1 MILCFIVFLFP
12 LSADAQRRKAV
23 KRPVKKPKKVEQVVE
38 EDPRIR
44 QMLDATQ
51 QVVFVDSMVVAKDDF
66 ISHIPLSKECG
77 RLVQKNGLGQ
87 YTNELGDQRLS
98 TVFNAADSASH
109 IVMSEFLANRWTEPK
124 TAKGIGDASANYPY
138 VMPDG
143 ITLYYAQKG
152 PNSIGGYDIFTTRY
166 NADNGSF
173 LRPENLGMPF
183 SSEANDYLYVIDEP
197 QQLGYFVTDRRQPA
211 GKVCIYVFIPSTT
224 RRVYTPEAYS
234 DEQLRS
240 LAAINRIADT
250 WKGNSEARSQA
261 LQRFKEAKA
270 LLNAESKDRQLSELD
285 KMRQEATVMEKTLEA
300 SRKVYAEASD
310 DRRSMMRQ
318 VILRSEQELETLQRQ
333 IKQREKEERNKNAQ
347 IK

>member
-1 MILCFIVFLFP
+1 MP
-12 LSADAQRRKAV
+12 QPADAQRRKAV
-23 KRPVKKPKKVEQVVE
+23 KKPKKVEEVVE
-38 EDPRIR
+38 EDPRLR

-51 QVVFVDSMVVAKDDF
+51 QVVFVDSMVVSETDF

-77 RLVQKNGLGQ
+77 KLVQKNGLGQ

-98 TVFNAADSASH
+98 TVQNAGDTASH
-109 IVMSEFLANRWTEPK
+109 IVLSEFIANRWTEPK
-124 TAKGIGDASANYPY
+124 TAKGIGNAAANYPY

-152 PNSIGGYDIFTTRY
+152 ENSIGGYDIFTTRY

-197 QQLGYFVTDRRQPA
+197 QQLGYFVTDRRQPK
-211 GKVCIYVFIPSTT
+211 GKVCIYVFIPSNT
-224 RRVYTPEAYS
+224 RRVYNTDAYS
-234 DEQLRS
+234 EEQLRS

-250 WKGNSEARSQA
+250 WKGNIEARSQA

-270 LLNAESKDRQLSELD
+270 LMNAESSGDRQQTELE
-285 KMRQEATVMEKTLEA
+285 KLRQEASVMEKTLEA

-310 DRRSMMRQ
+310 ERRSMMRQ
-318 VILRSEQELETLQRQ
+318 VILQSEQELEALQRQ
-333 IKQREKEERNKNAQ
+333 IRQKEKEERIKNAQ
-347 IK
+347 LK